1 MEDKK
6 GCDNRLTHSL
16 TNLTIDKRVHT
27 FTDPSTLKNGTM
39 ENILFERL
47 EERRRI
53 LGLTYMNLAEM
64 TGLSHTVI
72 HQVLTERP
80 SNVPINRARIAGKV
94 DHVMAEIKKEEPST
108 EVHQPL

>member
-1 MEDKK
+1 
-6 GCDNRLTHSL
+6 
-16 TNLTIDKRVHT
+16 
-27 FTDPSTLKNGTM
+27 
-39 ENILFERL
+39 
-47 EERRRI
+47 
-53 LGLTYMNLAEM
+53 MNLAEM